1 MNSPYQSTGFDTRV
15 TLGAEYQ
22 SVLRTCNLNMVHL
35 FATAATSGDPVAA
48 AILGTDES
56 VLAEFKTTRRSDLVK
71 LVGNLSVPMFR
82 FRYTDP
88 LVVRSLLKNGMADA
102 VVQRAFLKDIP
113 FSIFEPTGRA

>member
-22 SVLRTCNLNMVHL
+22 TVLRTCNLNMVHL

-56 VLAEFKTTRRSDLVK
+56 VLAEFKTTRLH
-71 LVGNLSVPMFR
+71 G
-82 FRYTDP
+82 
-88 LVVRSLLKNGMADA
+88 
-102 VVQRAFLKDIP
+102 P
-113 FSIFEPTGRA
+113 FGRALALEGRHGGRCRAACIPEGHPIFHF